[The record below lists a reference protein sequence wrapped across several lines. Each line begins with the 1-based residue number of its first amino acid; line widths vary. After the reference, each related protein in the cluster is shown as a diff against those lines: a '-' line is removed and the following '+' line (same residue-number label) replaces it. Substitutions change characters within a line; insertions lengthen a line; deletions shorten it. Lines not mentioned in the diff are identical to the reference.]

1 MITIKGRITVK
12 IKRKR
17 IWKDA
22 SANYSLST
30 EIVSYPQVLSFDKM
44 TLPTFIQEAVADSV
58 LVCFYSLKVNTLK

>member
-22 SANYSLST
+22 SADYSLST

-44 TLPTFIQEAVADSV
+44 TLPILLYKKLLQIQFLFA
-58 LVCFYSLKVNTLK
+58 FTH